1 MLPQGQGWRARPG
14 HPILLGMTPVRPMP
28 LFLRRPIALL
38 LALLAMPAILTGC
51 METMTTEPPADEER
65 ILPSTDPIIVEAP
78 ITVESPVAVQ
88 MVAWQPVV
96 WPPGSRPRPGPAP
109 VDQALDAGLVRRFQ
123 TMERLR
129 AADLVTARL
138 AAERRA
144 TNLGGL
150 LPLSHTPSVTV
161 DPLAQAPTP
170 GETLARFEALKQMVA
185 AREMTI
191 EEARAEQAR
200 IIDALLPP
208 APAETLPYPNEMTM
222 EELDAHGRRID
233 GWVRQGVITTN
244 EAAAERRQIDEMR
257 RRLEAMQAAMQ
268 APPPVASDAPPPAT
282 EAVVPVP
289 PALPSPGEV
298 PPPPTAPAT
307 PVGPVPP
314 SGLAPYPDETAPA
327 DAPGKP
333 INLLPATG

>member
-1 MLPQGQGWRARPG
+1 MS
-14 HPILLGMTPVRPMP
+14 MTPVRPMP

-51 METMTTEPPADEER
+51 AESMTTEPPADEER

-78 ITVESPVAVQ
+78 ITVDSPAAVQ

-109 VDQALDAGLVRRFQ
+109 VDQALDAGMVRRFQ

-161 DPLAQAPTP
+161 DPLAPAPTP

-185 AREMTI
+185 AREMTA

-208 APAETLPYPNEMTM
+208 APAETLPYPNELTA
-222 EELDAHGRRID
+222 EELAAHGRRID
-233 GWVRQGVITTN
+233 DWMRLGVITPN
-244 EAAAERRQIDEMR
+244 EAAAERQRIEEMR
-257 RRLEAMQAAMQ
+257 RRLEAMQAAVQ
-268 APPPVASDAPPPAT
+268 APSTVTPEAAAPGTTPDMPAT
-282 EAVVPVP
+282 EVVVPIPVTP
-289 PALPSPGEV
+289 ATPALLPPREV
-298 PPPPTAPAT
+298 PPPPTVPAT

-314 SGLAPYPDETAPA
+314 SGLAPYPGETAPA

>member
-1 MLPQGQGWRARPG
+1 
-14 HPILLGMTPVRPMP
+14 MP

-161 DPLAQAPTP
+161 DPLAPAPTP
-170 GETLARFEALKQMVA
+170 GETMARFDALKQMVA
-185 AREMTI
+185 AREMTA

-208 APAETLPYPNEMTM
+208 APAETLPYPNEMTA
-222 EELDAHGRRID
+222 EELAAHGRRID
-233 GWVRQGVITTN
+233 DWMRLGVITPN
-244 EAAAERRQIDEMR
+244 EAAAERQRIEEMR

>member
-1 MLPQGQGWRARPG
+1 
-14 HPILLGMTPVRPMP
+14 MP

>member
-1 MLPQGQGWRARPG
+1 
-14 HPILLGMTPVRPMP
+14 MP

-51 METMTTEPPADEER
+51 AETMTTEPPADEER

-161 DPLAQAPTP
+161 DPLAPAPTP
-170 GETLARFEALKQMVA
+170 GETMARFDALKQMVA
-185 AREMTI
+185 AREMTA

-208 APAETLPYPNEMTM
+208 APAETLPYPNEMTA
-222 EELDAHGRRID
+222 EELAAHGRRID
-233 GWVRQGVITTN
+233 DWMRLGVITPN
-244 EAAAERRQIDEMR
+244 EAAAERQRIEEMR